1 MSALP
6 SAAEPSPA
14 EPALPILLGESR
26 ISLEISEDIYPLD
39 TIQGA
44 AYLFLDR
51 AYVFLD
57 RPSDRRVAIVLKT
70 KTPTDTAALEALAGE
85 FANELLNQ
93 ALRKAIGA
101 SNGKIRE
108 FILAKA
114 FFSIDAPSS
123 IDKLLAELDAEEM
136 EPLEIPVPWE
146 SADEKSDG

>member
-1 MSALP
+1 MSELQV
-6 SAAEPSPA
+6 EPNGLTT
-14 EPALPILLGESR
+14 ELGARRARFEVDES
-26 ISLEISEDIYPLD
+26 LYPLD

-51 AYVFLD
+51 CYVFLD
-57 RPSDRRVAIVLKT
+57 RPADRRVAVVLKT
-70 KTPTDTAALEALAGE
+70 KGEADEAALEALAGE

-93 ALRKAIGA
+93 ALRKAVGA
-101 SNGKIRE
+101 SNAKIRE

-114 FFSIDAPSS
+114 FFSVDAPSS

-146 SADEKSDG
+146 KSDG

>member
-1 MSALP
+1 MTT
-6 SAAEPSPA
+6 EPNGLTTDIGDRRVSFVV
-14 EPALPILLGESR
+14 
-26 ISLEISEDIYPLD
+26 SEDLYALD
-39 TIQGA
+39 VIQGA

-51 AYVFLD
+51 CYVFLD
-57 RPSDRRVAIVLKT
+57 RPADRQVAVVLKA
-70 KTPTDTAALEALAGE
+70 KGETDAAALDALAGE

-101 SNGKIRE
+101 SNAKIRE

-114 FFSIDAPSS
+114 LFSVDAPSS

-146 SADEKSDG
+146 AEK

>member
-1 MSALP
+1 MEPQSAPNGL
-6 SAAEPSPA
+6 ATD
-14 EPALPILLGESR
+14 LGARRASFVVDES
-26 ISLEISEDIYPLD
+26 LYPLD

-51 AYVFLD
+51 CYVFLD
-57 RPSDRRVAIVLKT
+57 RPADQRVAVVLKT
-70 KTPTDTAALEALAGE
+70 KGEADEAALEALAGE

-93 ALRKAIGA
+93 ALRKAVGA
-101 SNGKIRE
+101 SNAKIRE

-114 FFSIDAPSS
+114 FFSVDAPSS

-146 SADEKSDG
+146 KSDG

>member
-1 MSALP
+1 MTDAQPDALP
-6 SAAEPSPA
+6 ND
-14 EPALPILLGESR
+14 LPNGLTTELGARRVRFEVDES
-26 ISLEISEDIYPLD
+26 LYPLD

-51 AYVFLD
+51 CYVFLD
-57 RPSDRRVAIVLKT
+57 RPADQRVAVVLRSKGD
-70 KTPTDTAALEALAGE
+70 TDEPALEALAGE

-93 ALRKAIGA
+93 ALRKAVGA
-101 SNGKIRE
+101 SNAKIRE

-114 FFSIDAPSS
+114 FFSVDAPSS

-146 SADEKSDG
+146 KSDG

>member
-1 MSALP
+1 MST
-6 SAAEPSPA
+6 EPNGLTT
-14 EPALPILLGESR
+14 ELGERRVSFVV
-26 ISLEISEDIYPLD
+26 SEDLYPLD
-39 TIQGA
+39 AIQGA

-57 RPSDRRVAIVLKT
+57 RPADRQVVVVLKP
-70 KTPTDTAALEALAGE
+70 KGSAEVDLDALAGE

-93 ALRKAIGA
+93 ALRKAVGA
-101 SNGKIRE
+101 SNAKIRE

-114 FFSIDAPSS
+114 LFSVDAPSS

-146 SADEKSDG
+146 AEKNG

>member
-1 MSALP
+1 MST
-6 SAAEPSPA
+6 EPNGLVA
-14 EPALPILLGESR
+14 NVGERRVSFDV
-26 ISLEISEDIYPLD
+26 SEDIYALD

-51 AYVFLD
+51 CYVFLD
-57 RPSDRRVAIVLKT
+57 RPADRRVAVVLKT
-70 KTPTDTAALEALAGE
+70 KGEADAAALEALAGE

-93 ALRKAIGA
+93 ALRKAVGA
-101 SNGKIRE
+101 SNAKIRE

-114 FFSIDAPSS
+114 FFSVDAPSS

-146 SADEKSDG
+146 TEKSDG

>member
-1 MSALP
+1 MTV
-6 SAAEPSPA
+6 EPNGLTT
-14 EPALPILLGESR
+14 ELGARRVSFVVDES
-26 ISLEISEDIYPLD
+26 IYALD

-51 AYVFLD
+51 CYVFLD
-57 RPSDRRVAIVLKT
+57 RPADRRVAVVLKS
-70 KTPTDTAALEALAGE
+70 KGEAEGAELDALAGE

-93 ALRKAIGA
+93 ALRKAVGA
-101 SNGKIRE
+101 SNAKIRE
-108 FILAKA
+108 FIMAKA

-146 SADEKSDG
+146 KSDG

>member
-1 MSALP
+1 MST
-6 SAAEPSPA
+6 EPNGLTT
-14 EPALPILLGESR
+14 EVGERRVSFVV
-26 ISLEISEDIYPLD
+26 SEDLYPLD

-51 AYVFLD
+51 AYVYLD
-57 RPSDRRVAIVLKT
+57 RPYERHVALVLKS
-70 KTPTDTAALEALAGE
+70 KGVADAAALEALAGE

-93 ALRKAIGA
+93 ALRKAVGA
-101 SNGKIRE
+101 SNAKIRE

-114 FFSIDAPSS
+114 LFSVDAPSS

-146 SADEKSDG
+146 AEKDG

>member
-1 MSALP
+1 MST
-6 SAAEPSPA
+6 EPNGLTT
-14 EPALPILLGESR
+14 ETGERRVSFVV
-26 ISLEISEDIYPLD
+26 SEDIYPLD
-39 TIQGA
+39 VIQGA

-57 RPSDRRVAIVLKT
+57 RPADRQVAVVLKA
-70 KTPTDTAALEALAGE
+70 KGTAEVDLDALAGE

-101 SNGKIRE
+101 SNAKIRE

-114 FFSIDAPSS
+114 LFSVDAPSS

-146 SADEKSDG
+146 AEKNG

>member
-1 MSALP
+1 MSG
-6 SAAEPSPA
+6 EPNGLVV
-14 EPALPILLGESR
+14 ELGERRVSFVV
-26 ISLEISEDIYPLD
+26 SEEIYPLD

-57 RPSDRRVAIVLKT
+57 RPADRQVAVVLKA
-70 KTPTDTAALEALAGE
+70 KAAEADLDALAGE
-85 FANELLNQ
+85 FSNELLNQ

-101 SNGKIRE
+101 SNAKIRE

-114 FFSIDAPSS
+114 LFSVDAPSS

-146 SADEKSDG
+146 AEKNG

>member
-1 MSALP
+1 MIDTNGLTTDL
-6 SAAEPSPA
+6 AERRA
-14 EPALPILLGESR
+14 RFEVDES
-26 ISLEISEDIYPLD
+26 IYPLD

-51 AYVFLD
+51 CYVFLD
-57 RPSDRRVAIVLKT
+57 RPADRRVAVLLKP
-70 KTPTDTAALEALAGE
+70 KGDAAADTDALEALAGE

-93 ALRKAIGA
+93 ALRKAVGA
-101 SNGKIRE
+101 SNSKIRE

-114 FFSIDAPSS
+114 FFSVDAPSS

-146 SADEKSDG
+146 KSDG

>member
-1 MSALP
+1 MTT
-6 SAAEPSPA
+6 EPNG
-14 EPALPILLGESR
+14 LTTDIGERRVSFVV
-26 ISLEISEDIYPLD
+26 SEDLYALD
-39 TIQGA
+39 VIQGA

-51 AYVFLD
+51 CYLFLD
-57 RPSDRRVAIVLKT
+57 RPADRQVAVVLKA
-70 KTPTDTAALEALAGE
+70 KGETDAAALDALAGE

-101 SNGKIRE
+101 SNAKIRE

-114 FFSIDAPSS
+114 LFSVDAPSS

-146 SADEKSDG
+146 AEK

>member
-1 MSALP
+1 MTT
-6 SAAEPSPA
+6 EPNG
-14 EPALPILLGESR
+14 LTTDIGERRVSFVV
-26 ISLEISEDIYPLD
+26 SEDLYALD
-39 TIQGA
+39 VIQGA

-51 AYVFLD
+51 CYVFLD
-57 RPSDRRVAIVLKT
+57 RPADRQVAVVLKA
-70 KTPTDTAALEALAGE
+70 KGETDAAALDALAGE

-101 SNGKIRE
+101 SNAKLRE

-114 FFSIDAPSS
+114 LFSVDAPSS

-146 SADEKSDG
+146 AEK